1 MISYL
6 MMMMGMVRMMEL
18 NKLLLLTLLFLL
30 YHICCHSFL
39 KSCYLKKCFHF
50 CVLSLFSF
58 FSAFKTGRHLA
69 NVTYLSE
76 GVVWPPASRGRHA
89 EMQRQA
95 LQNFCPSMNK
105 TGVFAHLGVWR
116 VCIISGKL
124 LLCLL
129 GSQLAGE
136 ALTDKQSCL
145 IIQDQ
150 PDYLSVRSD
159 P

>member
-6 MMMMGMVRMMEL
+6 MMMMMMMGMVRMMEL

-50 CVLSLFSF
+50 CALSLFSF

-76 GVVWPPASRGRHA
+76 GVVWPLEGD
-89 EMQRQA
+89 MQKCKDKRCRISA
-95 LQNFCPSMNK
+95 HPWTKLVFLLIWESD
-105 TGVFAHLGVWR
+105 VFASFQVNCFSACWAHSWQVKRLQT
-116 VCIISGKL
+116 SK
-124 LLCLL
+124 
-129 GSQLAGE
+129 A
-136 ALTDKQSCL
+136 A
-145 IIQDQ
+145 
-150 PDYLSVRSD
+150 
-159 P
+159 